1 MACPSGFLGVLFG
14 VAYNARSREAGS
26 LLLLSSALSALTLS
40 LVILLLP
47 FIR

>member
-1 MACPSGFLGVLFG
+1 MACPGGFLGVLFG
-14 VAYNARSREAGS
+14 VHYNARSLEAGS

-40 LVILLLP
+40 GVILLLP